1 MKFTVNSYFRSKGR
15 NGFDK
20 LGIFTWSVS
29 IALFIVTVFSHSFYV
44 YIIAVA
50 LLAWSV
56 CRMMSKKIDRRYLE
70 EQTFLKFFYNI
81 KYFFSDTKNWFSRKK
96 FASVQNRE
104 RKRVYY
110 SEKEKA
116 RADAKLYK
124 YYSCP
129 DCSQKVRVPRGHGK
143 IEITCPKCGRKF
155 IKRT

>member
-1 MKFTVNSYFRSKGR
+1 MKFTLNSYFRSKGR

-20 LGIFTWSVS
+20 LGIFTWSVA

-50 LLAWSV
+50 FLAYSV
-56 CRMMSKKIDRRYLE
+56 YRMMSKKIDRRYLE

-81 KYFFSDTKNWFSRKK
+81 KYFFIDTKNKFSRKR
-96 FASVQNRE
+96 FASVQNN
-104 RKRVYY
+104 KKKKAFDSAKDKQK
-110 SEKEKA
+110 SEE
-116 RADAKLYK
+116 KLYK
-124 YYSCP
+124 YFSCP
-129 DCSQKVRVPRGHGK
+129 ECSQKVRVPRGHGK